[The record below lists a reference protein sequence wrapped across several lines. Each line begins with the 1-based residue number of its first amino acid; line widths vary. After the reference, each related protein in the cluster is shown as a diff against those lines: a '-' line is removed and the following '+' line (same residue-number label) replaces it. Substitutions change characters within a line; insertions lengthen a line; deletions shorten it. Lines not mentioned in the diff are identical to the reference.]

1 VDLPAGQVTITARA
15 WDTTAA
21 VQPEHPETVWN
32 PKGHINNAWPTSPSA
47 FTTSSPS
54 PDGRRSW
61 HREPAA
67 AGEAIDFDG
76 GAVPEDRAVPED
88 NAVSVDSSASGHADS
103 EGADSGEN
111 AGSGEGADS
120 EDGAGEHEPDYR
132 FTLANERT
140 FLAWIRSSLSLL
152 AAGIAVVQL
161 VPAFPLPGLRT
172 GTGGLLVVLA
182 VLCAANGVLR
192 WQRVE
197 QAMRRDRA
205 LPPQR
210 VPWVLA
216 IGLVVLALVGLV
228 LVIVKGVAG

>member
-1 VDLPAGQVTITARA
+1 VA
-15 WDTTAA
+15 
-21 VQPEHPETVWN
+21 
-32 PKGHINNAWPTSPSA
+32 SA
-47 FTTSSPS
+47 LTTSSPS
-54 PDGRRSW
+54 PDGRTYR

-67 AGEAIDFDG
+67 SGEEIDSDD
-76 GAVPEDRAVPED
+76 GAVPKDRAVPED
-88 NAVSVDSSASGHADS
+88 NAVSVDSAASGRADS
-103 EGADSGEN
+103 ETAASGEN
-111 AGSGEGADS
+111 TGSGEGADS
-120 EDGAGEHEPDYR
+120 GDGEHEPDYR

-182 VLCAANGVLR
+182 VLCAANGILR

-197 QAMRRDRA
+197 HAMRRDRA

-210 VPWVLA
+210 APWVLA

-228 LVIVKGVAG
+228 LVIVKGVVG

>member
-1 VDLPAGQVTITARA
+1 M
-15 WDTTAA
+15 
-21 VQPEHPETVWN
+21 
-32 PKGHINNAWPTSPSA
+32 
-47 FTTSSPS
+47 
-54 PDGRRSW
+54 
-61 HREPAA
+61 REPTIPESDSASESGPA
-67 AGEAIDFDG
+67 SDDSVVGH
-76 GAVPEDRAVPED
+76 GAV
-88 NAVSVDSSASGHADS
+88 
-103 EGADSGEN
+103 
-111 AGSGEGADS
+111 
-120 EDGAGEHEPDYR
+120 EHEPDYR

-182 VLCAANGVLR
+182 VLCAANGILR

-197 QAMRRDRA
+197 HAMRRDRA

-210 VPWVLA
+210 APWVLA

>member
-1 VDLPAGQVTITARA
+1 M
-15 WDTTAA
+15 
-21 VQPEHPETVWN
+21 
-32 PKGHINNAWPTSPSA
+32 
-47 FTTSSPS
+47 
-54 PDGRRSW
+54 
-61 HREPAA
+61 
-67 AGEAIDFDG
+67 
-76 GAVPEDRAVPED
+76 
-88 NAVSVDSSASGHADS
+88 SVDSAASGRADSGGADS
-103 EGADSGEN
+103 EGADPGE
-111 AGSGEGADS
+111 EGADAR
-120 EDGAGEHEPDYR
+120 DGAGEHEPDYR

-197 QAMRRDRA
+197 RAMRRDRA

-216 IGLVVLALVGLV
+216 IGLVVLALVGLA
-228 LVIVKGVAG
+228 LVIIKGVAG

>member
-1 VDLPAGQVTITARA
+1 
-15 WDTTAA
+15 
-21 VQPEHPETVWN
+21 
-32 PKGHINNAWPTSPSA
+32 
-47 FTTSSPS
+47 
-54 PDGRRSW
+54 
-61 HREPAA
+61 
-67 AGEAIDFDG
+67 
-76 GAVPEDRAVPED
+76 VPED
-88 NAVSVDSSASGHADS
+88 NAVSVDSAVSGRADS

-111 AGSGEGADS
+111 TGSGEGADS
-120 EDGAGEHEPDYR
+120 ADGAGEHEPDYR

-197 QAMRRDRA
+197 RAMRRDRA

-210 VPWVLA
+210 APWVLA
-216 IGLVVLALVGLV
+216 IGLVVLALVGLG
-228 LVIVKGVAG
+228 LVIVKGVVG

>member
-1 VDLPAGQVTITARA
+1 MD
-15 WDTTAA
+15 
-21 VQPEHPETVWN
+21 
-32 PKGHINNAWPTSPSA
+32 SA
-47 FTTSSPS
+47 
-54 PDGRRSW
+54 
-61 HREPAA
+61 
-67 AGEAIDFDG
+67 
-76 GAVPEDRAVPED
+76 
-88 NAVSVDSSASGHADS
+88 ASGRADS
-103 EGADSGEN
+103 ETAASGENTGSGVGADSG
-111 AGSGEGADS
+111 D
-120 EDGAGEHEPDYR
+120 GEHEPDYR

-182 VLCAANGVLR
+182 VLCAANGILR

-197 QAMRRDRA
+197 HAMRRDRA

-210 VPWVLA
+210 APWVLA

-228 LVIVKGVAG
+228 LVIVKGVVG